1 MSDFIY
7 NNAYRIFYTLAAFM
21 GICIIAHLIGPAS
34 WRGGQPAWQPVPI
47 LGGFAAAA
55 LTLFAGEK
63 IRRARA
69 WEARRVAE
77 WQARSN

>member
-7 NNAYRIFYTLAAFM
+7 DNAPRIFYTLAAFM

-47 LGGFAAAA
+47 LGGIAAAA

-69 WEARRVAE
+69 WQARRVAE
-77 WQARSN
+77 WQARNN